1 MDSRLPKQ
9 ITDWSETE
17 KAFWILE
24 NGQPEFAWIFERNG
38 DTVYRRPMAAP
49 GTKIPP
55 WINTEREEVTN
66 KIVGK
71 QFKQVYMDEMA
82 NEYYD

>member
-1 MDSRLPKQ
+1 MREW
-9 ITDWSETE
+9 TETE

-24 NGQPEFAWIFERNG
+24 HGEPKYAWIFERNG
-38 DTVYRRPMAAP
+38 DIVYRRPMAEP
-49 GTKIPP
+49 GAVLPP
-55 WINTEREEVTN
+55 WVSKEREEVTN

-71 QFKQVYMDEMA
+71 AVDKVFLDEIK

>member
-1 MDSRLPKQ
+1 MNDKTYTE
-9 ITDWSETE
+9 TD

-24 NGQPEFAWIFERNG
+24 NGDPDFAWIFERNG

-49 GTKIPP
+49 GTILPP
-55 WINTEREEVTN
+55 WISTEREEVTN

-71 QFKQVYMDEMA
+71 DINTIVMDESY
-82 NEYYD
+82 EY